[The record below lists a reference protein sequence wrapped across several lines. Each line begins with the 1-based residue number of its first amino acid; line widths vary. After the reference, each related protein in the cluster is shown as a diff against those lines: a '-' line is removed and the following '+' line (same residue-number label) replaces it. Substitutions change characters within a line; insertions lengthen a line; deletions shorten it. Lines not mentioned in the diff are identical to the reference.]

1 MNVVE
6 RFEDD
11 SSTGASL
18 DVAKGVA
25 KDVAKAA
32 TKGLTRDHANST
44 AKLRLVKYAYY
55 VFFAFLAM
63 MATTSHASEV
73 KQVRFSDTSD
83 TARIVLEL
91 DSEPSFTYFTLKN
104 PERLVIDLQGVDRNF
119 SLKTVQI
126 TGNKIDRIRHST
138 PKTPQDTRIV
148 VEMSKNLNPRL
159 FTLPANDA
167 SGESLGHRLVI
178 ELVDPNPAPTAIV
191 NNSGPNRDKD
201 IIIVVDAGH
210 GGVDPGSIGPE
221 GTYEKRITLSISK
234 MLAKLIDDEP
244 GMRAVMTREG
254 DYYIS
259 PNDRPKIAVRE
270 NADLLVSIH
279 ADAFTTPQPQG
290 ASVWVLSKGRAD
302 SELGRLL
309 EQTERSSEL
318 LGAAAGVI
326 EDRDTERYFA
336 ETILNMSMDL
346 FRAQSYELSN
356 EVIKDMKAVTKMH
369 KKTPQSLSLA
379 VLTAPETP
387 SILVEVGFISNPT
400 EEKNLNWSQ
409 HRQRLANS
417 MFTSIKRHFKKT
429 PPDGTLWAQWK
440 NEEPV
445 SHRVASGESLSL
457 LAQRYGV
464 SVSELK
470 AENNL
475 RSDLVRIG
483 QVLRIPR

>member
-1 MNVVE
+1 MA
-6 RFEDD
+6 RAF
-11 SSTGASL
+11 SASHRL
-18 DVAKGVA
+18 CTFVFLFIICMSFNAYANKV
-25 KDVAKAA
+25 KDI
-32 TKGLTRDHANST
+32 
-44 AKLRLVKYAYY
+44 
-55 VFFAFLAM
+55 
-63 MATTSHASEV
+63 
-73 KQVRFSDTSD
+73 RFSDTTD
-83 TARIVLEL
+83 TARLVIET
-91 DSEPSFTYFTLKN
+91 SAEPVFTYFTLAG
-104 PERLVIDLQGVDRNF
+104 PDRLVIDIQGLDRNF
-119 SLKTVQI
+119 KLDNIGLAGRKVE
-126 TGNKIDRIRHST
+126 RVRHSK
-138 PKTPQDTRIV
+138 PKTKQDTRIV
-148 VEMSKNLNPRL
+148 LETSKKLNPRIFSL
-159 FTLPANDA
+159 EP
-167 SGESLGHRLVI
+167 SGNAGHRLVI
-178 ELVDPNPAPTAIV
+178 ELVDPNPPPSALI
-191 NNSGPNRDKD
+191 NNTGPDRDKD

-221 GTYEKRITLSISK
+221 GTYEKIITLSISK

-279 ADAFTTPQPQG
+279 ADAFTTPQPRG

-318 LGAAAGVI
+318 LGAAAEVI

-356 EVIKDMKAVTKMH
+356 EVIKDMKQVTKMH

-387 SILVEVGFISNPT
+387 SILVEVGFISNPQ
-400 EEKNLNWSQ
+400 EEKNLNWAK
-409 HRQRLANS
+409 HRQRLAQS
-417 MFTSIKRHFKKT
+417 VFTSVKRHFKKT
-429 PPDGTLWAQWK
+429 PPDGTLWAKWK
-440 NEEPV
+440 NEAPATHTV
-445 SHRVASGESLSL
+445 SSGESLSL

-464 SVSELK
+464 SVRELK
-470 AENNL
+470 SSNNL
-475 RSDLVRIG
+475 KSDLVRIG
-483 QVLRIPR
+483 QVLTIPQ